1 MSESIR
7 SFLAIDVDKRL
18 LKKIN
23 DVEDDFKQI
32 DANVKYVNIK
42 NMHLTL
48 KFFGNIDLNMADKIS
63 QSVKKVLSN
72 HKPFDIH
79 IKGSGAFPNMSRIKV
94 LWIGLEEN
102 PELIKL
108 QKDLDSEFNKLGFD
122 LERNYKSHLTIG
134 RMKNAKNKN
143 LVKDKLKEYK
153 NHDIGQM
160 TVSKISLKKSTLTP
174 QGPIYEDIEVF
185 EL

>member
-72 HKPFDIH
+72 H
-79 IKGSGAFPNMSRIKV
+79 
-94 LWIGLEEN
+94 
-102 PELIKL
+102 
-108 QKDLDSEFNKLGFD
+108 
-122 LERNYKSHLTIG
+122 
-134 RMKNAKNKN
+134 
-143 LVKDKLKEYK
+143 
-153 NHDIGQM
+153 
-160 TVSKISLKKSTLTP
+160 
-174 QGPIYEDIEVF
+174 
-185 EL
+185 